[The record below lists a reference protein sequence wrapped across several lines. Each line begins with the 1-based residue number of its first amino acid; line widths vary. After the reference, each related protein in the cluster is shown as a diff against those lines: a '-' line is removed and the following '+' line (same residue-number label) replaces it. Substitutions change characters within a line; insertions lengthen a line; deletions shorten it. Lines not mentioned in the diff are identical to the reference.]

1 MIKLYNTFTR
11 RKEEFKPVVENNVGL
26 YVCGPTVY
34 GMPHL
39 GHAKSYINFD
49 TIVRYFQYSGY
60 KVKYVQNITDVGH
73 LVGDSDDG
81 EDKIA
86 KQAKIEKLDAYE
98 IAYKYEV
105 EYFKNMDKL
114 NVLRPSISCRATGF
128 IMDMIETVK
137 DILAKGYAYI
147 TDQGNVY
154 FDVRKYSK
162 YGQLSN
168 RKIDQNVSGERIE
181 IADDKKNPEDFA
193 LWKSVGEDALMQWPS
208 PWGNGCPGWHIECTT
223 LCKKFLGTT
232 FDIHGGGIDNI
243 FPHHECECAQAD
255 IVNGHLPMNYFM
267 HNGLVTVNGTKM
279 GKSLGNF
286 ITLPD
291 LFKKF
296 DPMVVR
302 YFILQFHYRS
312 QVDFSDEGL
321 KLADKQF
328 SKLKESVNSLRQK
341 TLEVATSLTDGELI
355 SIKDGFEN
363 AMNEDFNTP
372 LAMVEFNKLLKVIPT
387 AINSNNTKI
396 YPEINYLITKL
407 GEQVL
412 GLDFGNVEDGVSKN
426 EDSIPNNIKELA
438 EKRWE
443 CKKTKN
449 FAMADELRKQISDLG
464 YDILDSKEGYQITK
478 KITEE

>member
-11 RKEEFKPVVENNVGL
+11 KKEEFKPIIDGKVGI

-49 TIVRYFQYSGY
+49 TIIRYFKFCGF

-73 LVGDSDDG
+73 LVGDGDSG

-86 KQAKIEKLDAYE
+86 KQAKIEQLDAYE
-98 IAYKYEV
+98 IAYKYEC
-105 EYFKNMDKL
+105 EYFKYMDKL

-128 IMDMIETVK
+128 IMEMIETVK
-137 DILAKGYAYI
+137 DIINKGFGYV
-147 TDQGNVY
+147 TKEGNVY

-168 RKIDQNVSGERIE
+168 RKLDQAVSGERIE
-181 IADDKKNPEDFA
+181 IADDKRNPEDFA
-193 LWKSVGEDALMQWPS
+193 LWKKTDANALMQWPS
-208 PWGNGCPGWHIECTT
+208 PWGNGCPGWHLECTT
-223 LCKKFLGTT
+223 LGKKFLGDK

-291 LFKKF
+291 LFKKY

-312 QVDFSDEGL
+312 SVDFSDDGL
-321 KLADKQF
+321 KLAEKQLN
-328 SKLKESVNSLRQK
+328 KIKETVNAVRLLTNTVANEINNKELKQIYDAFV
-341 TLEVATSLTDGELI
+341 D
-355 SIKDGFEN
+355 

-372 LAMVEFNKLLKVIPT
+372 VAMVEFNNLIKFASKEL
-387 AINSNNTKI
+387 NNKNTENLN
-396 YPEINYLITKL
+396 EINALIKIM
-407 GEQVL
+407 EEVF
-412 GLDFGNVEDGVSKN
+412 GLDFGEVKQKE
-426 EDSIPNNIKELA
+426 EALIPAEIEKLA
-438 EKRWE
+438 KLRWE
-443 CKKTKN
+443 AKQNKN
-449 FAMADELRKQISDLG
+449 WQEADELREKIKNLG
-464 YDILDSKEGYQITK
+464 YVINDKKDGYTIE
-478 KITEE
+478 KI

>member
-11 RKEEFKPVVENNVGL
+11 RKEEFKPVVDGNVGM

-49 TIVRYFQYSGY
+49 TIFRYFKFLGY

-73 LVGDSDDG
+73 LVGDGDDG

-86 KQAKIEKLDAYE
+86 KQAKIEKLDAFE

-105 EYFKNMDKL
+105 EYFNNMDKL

-128 IMDMIETVK
+128 IMEMIETVK
-137 DILAKGYAYI
+137 DIINKGYAYV
-147 TDQGNVY
+147 TEQGNVY
-154 FDVRKYSK
+154 FDVRKYNA

-168 RKIDQNVSGERIE
+168 RKLDEAISGERIE
-181 IADDKKNPEDFA
+181 VADDKRNPEDFA
-193 LWKSVGEDALMQWPS
+193 LWKAVDENTLMQWPS

-223 LCKKFLGTT
+223 LGKKFLGEK

-255 IVNGHLPMNYFM
+255 VVNGHIPMNYFM

-291 LFKKF
+291 LFKKY

-302 YFILQFHYRS
+302 FFILQFHYRS
-312 QVDFSDEGL
+312 SVDFSDDGL
-321 KLADKQF
+321 NLANKQLE
-328 SKLKESVNSLRQK
+328 KINEVVNNVKSITTTVANEIKNAEL
-341 TLEVATSLTDGELI
+341 LEI
-355 SIKDGFEN
+355 YNGFLN

-372 LAMVEFNKLLKVIPT
+372 VAIVEFNKLIKFASKLTAENKELVEEVNKVL
-387 AINSNNTKI
+387 NNFA
-396 YPEINYLITKL
+396 Y
-407 GEQVL
+407 VL
-412 GLDFGNVEDGVSKN
+412 GLEFAEPQK
-426 EDSIPNNIKELA
+426 A
-438 EKRWE
+438 EKQAEQIPSEVTKLAQLRWE
-443 CKKTKN
+443 AKQNKN
-449 FAMADELRKQISDLG
+449 WSEADAIREQIKSLG
-464 YDILDSKEGYQITK
+464 YVVVDSKDGFKVE
-478 KITEE
+478 KI

>member
-11 RKEEFKPVVENNVGL
+11 KKEEFKPIVDGSVGM

-49 TIVRYFQYSGY
+49 TIVRYFKFCGY

-73 LVGDSDDG
+73 LVGDGDSG

-86 KQAKIEKLDAYE
+86 KQAQIEKLDAYE

-105 EYFKNMDKL
+105 EYFKNMDAL

-128 IMDMIETVK
+128 VMEMIDTVK
-137 DILAKGYAYI
+137 DIIDKGYGYV
-147 TDQGNVY
+147 TDEGNVY
-154 FDVRKYSK
+154 FDVRKYK
-162 YGQLSN
+162 NYGQLSN
-168 RKIDQNVSGERIE
+168 RKLENAVSGERIE
-181 IADDKKNPEDFA
+181 VATDKKNPEDFA
-193 LWKSVGEDALMQWPS
+193 LWKKTEPGALMQWKS
-208 PWGNGCPGWHIECTT
+208 PWGVGCPGWHLECTT
-223 LCKKFLGTT
+223 LGKKFLGDW

-291 LFKKF
+291 LFKKY

-302 YFILQFHYRS
+302 YLILQFHYRS
-312 QVDFSDEGL
+312 SVDFSDDAL

-328 SKLKESVNSLRQK
+328 SKIKETVLKLRN
-341 TLEVATSLTDGELI
+341 VTSETSNEITNPELKQI
-355 SIKDGFEN
+355 YDNFVN
-363 AMNEDFNTP
+363 AMNDDFNTSV
-372 LAMVEFNKLLKVIPT
+372 AMVEFNNLIKVINKLLTENNLEVLKQANSLVCGIAESVFGLIFSNCKSEEILDDIP
-387 AINSNNTKI
+387 
-396 YPEINYLITKL
+396 
-407 GEQVL
+407 Q
-412 GLDFGNVEDGVSKN
+412 NV
-426 EDSIPNNIKELA
+426 KELA
-438 EKRWE
+438 NKRWE
-443 CKKTKN
+443 AKQNKN
-449 FAMADELRKQISDLG
+449 WALADELREQIKQLG
-464 YDILDSKEGYQITK
+464 FVVNDKKDSYEIEKL
-478 KITEE
+478 

>member
-1 MIKLYNTFTR
+1 MKLYNTFTR
-11 RKEEFKPVVENNVGL
+11 KKEEFKPITDGYVGI

-49 TIVRYFQYSGY
+49 TIVRYFKFLGY

-73 LVGDSDDG
+73 LVGDGDSG
-81 EDKIA
+81 EDKIS

-105 EYFKNMDKL
+105 EYFNNMDKL
-114 NVLRPSISCRATGF
+114 NVMRPSISCRATGF
-128 IMDMIETVK
+128 VMEMIETVK
-137 DILAKGYAYI
+137 DIIDKGYGYV

-154 FDVRKYSK
+154 FDVHKYSK

-168 RKIDQNVSGERIE
+168 RKLDKNVSGERIE
-181 IADDKKNPEDFA
+181 VADDKRHAEDFA
-193 LWKSVGEDALMQWPS
+193 LWKKADADVLMQWQS
-208 PWGNGCPGWHIECTT
+208 PWGNGCPGWHLECTT
-223 LCKKFLGTT
+223 LGKKFLGTR

-255 IVNGHLPMNYFM
+255 IVNGQLPMNYFM

-291 LFKKF
+291 LFKKY

-312 QVDFSDEGL
+312 NVDFSDEGL
-321 KLADKQF
+321 NLAKKQF
-328 SKLKESVNSLRQK
+328 EKINESVAALKEINS
-341 TLEVATSLTDGELI
+341 ECATQITNPELKQI
-355 SIKDGFEN
+355 YNDFVD

-372 LAMVEFNKLLKVIPT
+372 VAMVEFNKLVKVI
-387 AINSNNTKI
+387 ARELNNKNCELIDELNLMIKLLAEDVFGLLFVTNNDK
-396 YPEINYLITKL
+396 PENEIPANVVKL
-407 GEQVL
+407 AQNRWEAKQNRDWEMADKL
-412 GLDFGNVEDGVSKN
+412 RN
-426 EDSIPNNIKELA
+426 EVKELGYVIVDKKDGFDI
-438 EKRWE
+438 EKI
-443 CKKTKN
+443 K
-449 FAMADELRKQISDLG
+449 
-464 YDILDSKEGYQITK
+464 
-478 KITEE
+478 

>member
-1 MIKLYNTFTR
+1 MIKLYNTLTR
-11 RKEEFKPVVENNVGL
+11 KKEEFKPITPGSL
-26 YVCGPTVY
+26 GIYVCGPTVY

-49 TIVRYFQYSGY
+49 TIVRYFKYCGY

-73 LVGDSDDG
+73 LVGDSDEG

-86 KQAKIEKLDAYE
+86 KQAKLEKLDAYE

-128 IMDMIETVK
+128 IGDMIETVN
-137 DILAKGYAYI
+137 DILNKGYAYV
-147 TDQGNVY
+147 TPQNNVY
-154 FDVRKYSK
+154 FDVKKYNA

-168 RKIDQNVSGERIE
+168 RKIENNLSGERINV
-181 IADDKKNPEDFA
+181 ADDKKSPEDFA
-193 LWKSVGEDALMQWPS
+193 LWKSVDENTLMQWDS
-208 PWGNGCPGWHIECTT
+208 PWGKGCPGWHIECTT
-223 LCKKFLGTT
+223 LGKKFLGEK

-291 LFKKF
+291 LFKKV

-302 YFILQFHYRS
+302 YFVHNFHYRS
-312 QVDFSDEGL
+312 AVAFTDDGILVAQ
-321 KLADKQF
+321 KQF
-328 SKLKESVNSLRQK
+328 EKIKDCVNSVRAI
-341 TLEVATSLTDGELI
+341 TLDTNE
-355 SIKDGFEN
+355 IKDAELLDIHDKFLD

-372 LAMVEFNKLLKVIPT
+372 LALVEFNRLLKIIPQ
-387 AINSNNTKI
+387 AVNSNNTELLKQ
-396 YPEINYLITKL
+396 INTLINEFGESIL
-407 GEQVL
+407 GF
-412 GLDFGNVEDGVSKN
+412 DFGEVKVQEEIK
-426 EDSIPNNIKELA
+426 IPDEILAKA
-438 EKRWE
+438 EKRWQA
-443 CKKTKN
+443 KLNKN
-449 FAMADELRKQISDLG
+449 WAEADALRQELLTLG
-464 YDILDSKEGYQITK
+464 YEILDSKDNFKVVK
-478 KITEE
+478 K

>member
-11 RKEEFKPVVENNVGL
+11 RKEEFKPVVDGNVGM

-49 TIVRYFQYSGY
+49 TIFRYFKFLGY

-73 LVGDSDDG
+73 LVGDGDDG

-86 KQAKIEKLDAYE
+86 KQAKIEKLDAFE

-105 EYFKNMDKL
+105 EYFNNMDKL

-128 IMDMIETVK
+128 IMEMIETVK
-137 DILAKGYAYI
+137 DIINKGYAYV
-147 TDQGNVY
+147 TEQGNVY
-154 FDVRKYSK
+154 FDVRKYNA

-168 RKIDQNVSGERIE
+168 RKLDEAISGERIE
-181 IADDKKNPEDFA
+181 VADDKRNPEDFA
-193 LWKSVGEDALMQWPS
+193 LWKAVDENTLMQWPS

-223 LCKKFLGTT
+223 LGKKFLGEK

-255 IVNGHLPMNYFM
+255 VVNGHIPMNYFM

-291 LFKKF
+291 LFKKY

-302 YFILQFHYRS
+302 FFILQFHYRS
-312 QVDFSDEGL
+312 SVDFSDDGL
-321 KLADKQF
+321 NLANKQLE
-328 SKLKESVNSLRQK
+328 KINEVVNNVKSITTTVANEIKNAEL
-341 TLEVATSLTDGELI
+341 LEI
-355 SIKDGFEN
+355 YNGFLN

-372 LAMVEFNKLLKVIPT
+372 VAIVEFNKLIKFASKLTAENKELVEEVNKVL
-387 AINSNNTKI
+387 NSFA
-396 YPEINYLITKL
+396 Y
-407 GEQVL
+407 VL
-412 GLDFGNVEDGVSKN
+412 GLEFAEPQK
-426 EDSIPNNIKELA
+426 A
-438 EKRWE
+438 EKQAEQIPSEVTKLAQLRWE
-443 CKKTKN
+443 AKQNKN
-449 FAMADELRKQISDLG
+449 WSEADAIREQIKSFG
-464 YDILDSKEGYQITK
+464 YVVVDSKDGFKVE
-478 KITEE
+478 KI

>member
-11 RKEEFKPVVENNVGL
+11 KKEEFKPVVDGRL
-26 YVCGPTVY
+26 GIYVCGPTVY

-49 TIVRYFQYSGY
+49 TIVRYFTFLGY

-73 LVGDSDDG
+73 LVGDGDSG
-81 EDKIA
+81 EDKIS
-86 KQAKIEKLDAYE
+86 KQAKLEQLDAFE

-105 EYFKNMDKL
+105 EYFKNTDKL
-114 NVLRPSISCRATGF
+114 GVLRPSISCRATGF
-128 IMDMIETVK
+128 IMEMIDTVK
-137 DILAKGYAYI
+137 DILDKGYAYV
-147 TDQGNVY
+147 TPQGNVY
-154 FDVRKYSK
+154 FDVRKYSN

-168 RKIDQNVSGERIE
+168 RKLEDAVSGERIE
-181 IADDKKNPEDFA
+181 VADDKRYPADFA
-193 LWKSVGEDALMQWPS
+193 LWKSVDKDVLMQWDS
-208 PWGNGCPGWHIECTT
+208 PWGRGCPGWHLECTT
-223 LCKKFLGTT
+223 LGKKFLGDH

-296 DPMVVR
+296 NPMVIR

-312 QVDFSDEGL
+312 AVDFSDDGL

-328 SKLKESVNSLRQK
+328 VKLQESINAVR
-341 TLEVATSLTDGELI
+341 TITSEESTEINNPELKAI
-355 SIKDGFEN
+355 YQAFID

-372 LAMVEFNKLLKVIPT
+372 VAMVEFNKIIKFIGQNIQSDNVDILK
-387 AINSNNTKI
+387 
-396 YPEINYLITKL
+396 EINLFVRRL
-407 GEQVL
+407 GCDVL
-412 GLDFGNVEDGVSKN
+412 GLDFGEISLKVVED
-426 EDSIPNNIKELA
+426 IPSEIIELA
-438 EKRWE
+438 KLRWE
-443 CKKTKN
+443 CKQN
-449 FAMADELRKQISDLG
+449 RDWVNADKYRDEILNKG
-464 YDILDSKEGYQITK
+464 YAILDSKDGYKIEK
-478 KITEE
+478 K